1 VTYTTAPQWETVAYT
16 AENGVGTVTL
26 NRPNQRNAL
35 NLKMAQELYAVVK
48 HAEADESVRV
58 VLFRGVGP
66 SFCAGADLKERAGV
80 TEAWLRNRRTTAFA
94 AYNAIQWCEKPC
106 IAVAHGPVIG
116 SGCEIATACDF
127 IIASE
132 KASFRYP
139 EAVWGSVGASQR
151 LPRIVGRA
159 MAKELLF
166 TGRTIGAAEAL
177 HLRLVNRV
185 VAPDALEAS
194 VAETVAM
201 ILKAFPLSVRLAK
214 RCIDIGTESDLR
226 TGMDYELLAIDRCLA
241 DQEWKSG
248 VAAFAERHK
257 TVG

>member
-1 VTYTTAPQWETVAYT
+1 MVEWDTVSYGQAG
-16 AENGVGTVTL
+16 GVATITL
-26 NRPNQRNAL
+26 NRPAQRNAL
-35 NLKMAQELYAVVK
+35 NLRMAEELYAAVK
-48 HAEADESVRV
+48 HVEADEEARV
-58 VLFRGVGP
+58 VLVRGAGP

-80 TEAWLRNRRTTAFA
+80 TDAWLRRRRTTAFA

-127 IIASE
+127 VIASDR
-132 KASFRYP
+132 ASFRYP

-166 TGRTIGAAEAL
+166 TGRTIDAAEAY

-185 VAPDALEAS
+185 VAPEALEEA
-194 VAETVAM
+194 VAATVGM
-201 ILKAFPLSVRLAK
+201 VLKAVPLSVQRAK
-214 RCIDIGTESDLR
+214 RCIDIGTECDLR
-226 TGMDYELLAIDRCLA
+226 TGMDYEMLAIERCLA
-241 DQEWKSG
+241 DQEWKRG

-257 TVG
+257 SGG

>member
-1 VTYTTAPQWETVAYT
+1 MPDWETVTYAQDG
-16 AENGVGTVTL
+16 GVATITL
-26 NRPNQRNAL
+26 NRPAQRNAL
-35 NLKMAQELYAVVK
+35 NLQMAQELYAAVK
-48 HAEADESVRV
+48 HVESDEEARV
-58 VLFRGVGP
+58 VLVRGAGP
-66 SFCAGADLKERAGV
+66 TFCAGADLKERAGV

-106 IAVAHGPVIG
+106 IAVANGPVIG

-127 IIASE
+127 VIASD

-166 TGRTIGAAEAL
+166 TGRTIDAAEAY
-177 HLRLVNRV
+177 HLRLVNKV
-185 VAPDALEAS
+185 VVPEALEDA
-194 VAETVAM
+194 VATTVGM

-226 TGMDYELLAIDRCLA
+226 TGMDYEMLAIDRCLA
-241 DQEWKSG
+241 DQEWRRG
-248 VAAFAERHK
+248 ITAFAERNK
-257 TVG
+257 AVG